1 LSREQSTAEVS
12 LGKCIQTHPM
22 MKGVKQLSGTTN
34 IVLVTPCAKG
44 ATVVAEYGNGN
55 LLIVEKNINGAKVI
69 GMNIFFPSFEQTPN
83 RDEFTEMFWNFSDG
97 SRLIEN
103 VFDYACTPQ
112 F

>member
-44 ATVVAEYGNGN
+44 TTVVAEYGNGN

-69 GMNIFFPSFEQTPN
+69 GVNLYFPLLEA
-83 RDEFTEMFWNFSDG
+83 TEMFWNLSDG